1 MRQTNI
7 YLSSVQTEDFVQEKQ
22 ELYDKLATQDNL
34 TTLLYFVKHS
44 SQFIVYS
51 LSCNQSLCTGIKVKR
66 SLVLKVLSH
75 LLTVINLKQCSGFI
89 IKSFFIVPHFC
100 LPFRCSYGTSLVQ
113 IISRKQSN
121 IAKSVINPFTE
132 SFPLENLMDLIAK
145 VHIIKLKI

>member
-7 YLSSVQTEDFVQEKQ
+7 YLSSVYTEDFVQDKQ
-22 ELYDKLATQDNL
+22 ELYDKVVTQDNL

-66 SLVLKVLSH
+66 SLVLKMLSQ
-75 LLTVINLKQCSGFI
+75 LLTVINLKQCTGFI

-100 LPFRCSYGTSLVQ
+100 LPLLCSYGTSLMQ

-121 IAKSVINPFTE
+121 IAKSVIKTFTE